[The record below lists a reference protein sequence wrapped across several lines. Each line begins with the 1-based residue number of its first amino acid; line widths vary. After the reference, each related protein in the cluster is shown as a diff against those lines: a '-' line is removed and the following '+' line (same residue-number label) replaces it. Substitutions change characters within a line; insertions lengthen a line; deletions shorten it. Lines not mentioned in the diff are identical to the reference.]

1 MAVAAL
7 ELMVLSVTATVALL
21 PNRYTTILGA
31 LPTAGG
37 NAFGPTATAAAIG
50 QRVGVSVIGTARVE
64 AGAVVA
70 VGAAIEVDAL
80 GRGITRA
87 TGVTVGRALTA
98 ATVAGQLIEVL
109 LIAN

>member
-7 ELMVLSVTATVALL
+7 ELMVLPVTATVALL

-37 NAFGPTATAAAIG
+37 NAFGPTVTAAAIG
-50 QRVGVSVIGTARVE
+50 QRVGVSVLGTARVE
-64 AGAVVA
+64 AGAAVA
-70 VGAAIEVDAL
+70 AGAAIEVDAD
-80 GRGITRA
+80 GCGITRTA
-87 TGVTVGRALTA
+87 GITVGRALTA
-98 ATVAGQLIEVL
+98 TAAGQLIEVL